1 MAFHVACPITCRRIC
16 YCKLGFPQKLQT
28 KKARDGFLEEISTV
42 EEFLKDPWL
51 LRVRERST
59 VQVLVPK
66 VVTTPASLSVN
77 DGFGVGD
84 AEELLSAQTKRA
96 AIQKRAAAASLVAED
111 YARRFESGDLADPS
125 KLLGEEQGQSSAN
138 VMCRICFVGEI
149 QGSERSTKMLSCK
162 SCSKKY
168 HRSCIKSWAQNR
180 DLFHWSS
187 WTCPSCRICE
197 ACRRTG
203 DPTKFM
209 FCKRCDGAYH
219 CYCLQPKHKNVS
231 SGPYLCP
238 KHTRCHSCNST
249 VPGNGLSTRW
259 FLGYTC
265 CDACGRLFVKGNYC
279 PVCLKVYRDSESTP
293 MVCCDVCQR
302 WVHCECDGISDERYL
317 QFQVDGNLYYKCP
330 TCRGECYQVKDL
342 EDAVRELWMRRDK
355 ADQPLIATL
364 RAEAGLPTDEEIFSI
379 SPYSD
384 DEEAGPIKLK
394 NEYGR
399 SLKFSL
405 KGTVEKSSKK
415 TKEYGKKSSNKKTVK
430 KKVFQT
436 SLINK
441 TETQNFEG
449 HHDAQSFGPD
459 LGDEKIN
466 EMESLKSERL
476 EVSASTFPGSV
487 NCDEGVC
494 SINQPG
500 LVKHKFIDEVSL
512 SNENKGSRIVKIKS
526 SKPHAMDIGEDAE
539 KHASKSKSMKGTK
552 LVIHL
557 GARNRNIT
565 SSPMSDA
572 SSCQKEQ
579 EVTTSNGSGDTSHQK
594 INDKRMEDRHKGAAK
609 YGDGS
614 GGKVDHPDQSK
625 GLKLKER
632 DGNLIKLGKLKQENS
647 VDLKSG
653 RVNSTEGYG
662 VTPGNA
668 HIMGRSAEGSRA
680 DVRPVPETSGLRG
693 EESPVKMQPEGRAGI
708 FGQSNEK
715 SSLAP
720 ASNSHLKDS
729 KPLLKLKFKNPYME
743 NQSSWIPL
751 GEEEKSLVKGQRSK
765 RKRPSPS
772 RERPLFREDDYA
784 NPAHTGNSMNDVM
797 DAKILKKL
805 GRDAVGKRVEVH
817 QPSDN
822 SWHKGVVTDL
832 VEGTTLF
839 VELEDGR
846 SKTLELGKHGV
857 RFVSETPKRL
867 RT

>member
-1 MAFHVACPITCRRIC
+1 MLTDLNPRTMQDGQKPANPLLLEIALYMNFALYVVSIAEKMRKRHVAELETPQNLCFAKGVMVLITA
-16 YCKLGFPQKLQT
+16 T
-28 KKARDGFLEEISTV
+28 
-42 EEFLKDPWL
+42 
-51 LRVRERST
+51 
-59 VQVLVPK
+59 
-66 VVTTPASLSVN
+66 
-77 DGFGVGD
+77 
-84 AEELLSAQTKRA
+84 
-96 AIQKRAAAASLVAED
+96 
-111 YARRFESGDLADPS
+111 
-125 KLLGEEQGQSSAN
+125 
-138 VMCRICFVGEI
+138 
-149 QGSERSTKMLSCK
+149 
-162 SCSKKY
+162 
-168 HRSCIKSWAQNR
+168 
-180 DLFHWSS
+180 
-187 WTCPSCRICE
+187 
-197 ACRRTG
+197 AC
-203 DPTKFM
+203 
-209 FCKRCDGAYH
+209 
-219 CYCLQPKHKNVS
+219 N
-231 SGPYLCP
+231 
-238 KHTRCHSCNST
+238 
-249 VPGNGLSTRW
+249 LSTRW

-279 PVCLKVYRDSESTP
+279 PVCLRVYRDSESTP

-330 TCRGECYQVKDL
+330 TCRGECYKVKDL
-342 EDAVRELWMRRDK
+342 EDAVRELWKRRDK

-384 DEEAGPIKLK
+384 DEDAGPIKLK
-394 NEYGR
+394 NEDAH

-405 KGTVEKSSKK
+405 KGTVEKSPKK
-415 TKEYGKKSSNKKTVK
+415 TKEYGKKSSNKKSVK

-436 SLINK
+436 SIINK
-441 TETQNFEG
+441 TEAPQYG

-466 EMESLKSERL
+466 EMESLNSKRREI
-476 EVSASTFPGSV
+476 SASTFPESV
-487 NCDEGVC
+487 NPDEGIC
-494 SINQPG
+494 SVNQPG
-500 LVKHKFIDEVSL
+500 LVKHKFIDEVAVSD
-512 SNENKGSRIVKIKS
+512 ENKGSKVVKIKS

-557 GARNRNIT
+557 GARNRNIAN
-565 SSPMSDA
+565 SPMSDT
-572 SSCQKEQ
+572 SSCQKEHR
-579 EVTTSNGSGDTSHQK
+579 VTSNDVFMLVHELVVLSSFLLSLRLHDSCSQAGSGDTSHQK
-594 INDKRMEDRHKGAAK
+594 INVKRMVDRHDGAAK
-609 YGDGS
+609 YGDGT
-614 GGKVDHPDQSK
+614 GGKVDHSDQSK
-625 GLKLKER
+625 GLKLKGR
-632 DGNLIKLGKLKQENS
+632 DSNLIKLGKLKQENS

-653 RVNSTEGYG
+653 GWYATEGYG

-680 DVRPVPETSGLRG
+680 SVRLVPETSGLRE
-693 EESPVKMQPEGRAGI
+693 EESSVKMQPEGRAGT

-751 GEEEKSLVKGQRSK
+751 GEEERSLVKGQRSK

-772 RERPLFREDDYA
+772 GERPLFREDDHA
-784 NPAHTGNSMNDVM
+784 NHAHRGNSMNDVM

-817 QPSDN
+817 QLSDN
-822 SWHKGVVTDL
+822 SWHMGVVTDL

-846 SKTLELGKHGV
+846 SKTLELGKQGV
-857 RFVSETPKRL
+857 HFVSETPKRL
-867 RT
+867 VAYFNKSGSGERPRLQKTASVIAIMEVLNVILGHKFLTLFTERQDCLFGLQKRTASVIAMMDVLHGILGPKVGL